1 MTTVMIDIAEEYRRV
16 RLRITGLT
24 RDLEPEELRCPVPAC
39 PGWSVHDVVA
49 HVSGAAADVVNGNM
63 ENAPRSEWTAVH
75 VALGAG
81 RSIAELLQGWDL
93 VAETLEA
100 MLAAD
105 PERFTFFISDIICH
119 EIDIRSAL
127 GRDPQPP
134 SETLRW
140 AAANFVRVMARK
152 VTAAGLPALGIS
164 CGDMEWVAG
173 DGEQGARLEAPS
185 VFELTR
191 AMTGRRSVEQVR
203 AWSWEGDADSYLP
216 YLSVFEPRPQPL
228 EE

>member
-1 MTTVMIDIAEEYRRV
+1 MIDIAEEYRRA

-24 RDLEPEELRCPVPAC
+24 RDLEPKKLRCPVPAC

-49 HVSGAAADVVNGNM
+49 HLSGAGADVVNGNM
-63 ENAPRSEWTAVH
+63 EDAPKPEWTAVH

-81 RSIAELLQGWDL
+81 RSIADLLQGWDL
-93 VAETLEA
+93 VAVSLEP

-105 PERFTFFISDIICH
+105 PDRFTFFISDIICH
-119 EIDIRSAL
+119 EIDILSAL
-127 GRDPQPP
+127 GRDPQPA
-134 SETLRW
+134 SQTLQW
-140 AAANFVRVMARK
+140 AAANFIRVMGRK
-152 VTAAGLPALGIS
+152 VTAARLPALGIY
-164 CGDMEWVAG
+164 CGDMEWVTAEG
-173 DGEQGARLEAPS
+173 GQGARLDVPS
-185 VFELTR
+185 VFELVR
-191 AMTGRRSVEQVR
+191 AMTGRRSLAQIR